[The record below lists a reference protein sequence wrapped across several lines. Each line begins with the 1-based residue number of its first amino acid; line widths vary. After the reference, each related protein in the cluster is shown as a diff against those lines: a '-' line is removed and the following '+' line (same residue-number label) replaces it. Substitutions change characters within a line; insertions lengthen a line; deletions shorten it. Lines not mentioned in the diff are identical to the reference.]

1 MCLKIKIKGFVK
13 TYFSGKS
20 YLINFKLPC
29 KIPHYFYLLPVEI
42 HFYTSCFVKYNLVVF
57 SYSYTSV
64 NGFSQIVLSTICRF
78 AGQYIFKN
86 SRNSYQLKGLTKLCS
101 SVMV

>member
-1 MCLKIKIKGFVK
+1 MK

-29 KIPHYFYLLPVEI
+29 KIPHYFYLPPVEI
-42 HFYTSCFVKYNLVVF
+42 HFYTSCFVKCNLVVF
-57 SYSYTSV
+57 SYPDTSL
-64 NGFSQIVLSTICRF
+64 NGFSQIVLSTIYKF

-86 SRNSYQLKGLTKLCS
+86 SRNF
-101 SVMV
+101 